1 MVAIPTKTQTA
12 KESVSLIRRFWI
24 DRFGQPRFM
33 MADNHLGFRAKY
45 FETTAQALDCKY
57 IHGQPYVSRSTGR
70 VERANRRLNTAL
82 RTSLPPGRYQD
93 WDLWLSRIVFVLNLL
108 RNRHTG
114 YSSNRLV
121 FGRELNTPL
130 SLLAENRKDFELEP
144 MKENEFDVEAYELY
158 KNLKF
163 ITRKVRVQAERDF
176 CYAQRYHDKHVKGPF
191 FEEGEEAFVLINC
204 PKHKFGPRWVGPY
217 KISRKINDHLYCLDL
232 PDGEKKVF

>member
-33 MADNHLGFRAKY
+33 MADNHPGFRAKY
-45 FETTAQALDCKY
+45 FETIAQALDCKY

-93 WDLWLSRIVFVLNLL
+93 WDLWLSRIVFVLNSL

-121 FGRELNTPL
+121 FLVKH
-130 SLLAENRKDFELEP
+130 A
-144 MKENEFDVEAYELY
+144 V
-158 KNLKF
+158 KF
-163 ITRKVRVQAERDF
+163 A
-176 CYAQRYHDKHVKGPF
+176 
-191 FEEGEEAFVLINC
+191 
-204 PKHKFGPRWVGPY
+204 
-217 KISRKINDHLYCLDL
+217 S
-232 PDGEKKVF
+232 